1 MKRLRYQLS
10 ISLAPLFFR
19 VFSFFLFAGCRVKRR
34 NYHHLTDFVDGGR
47 PFILSF
53 WHYGVIYIVHAEG
66 GNRPYAAMVSPSKD
80 GEYISRILQAK
91 GYMTVRG
98 SRTGGGIGALKG
110 LLRLIRKGRIAVLV
124 ADGSQGPARK
134 AQAGAVLLA
143 SRTGV
148 PIIPMTWGASR
159 YFSFR
164 SWDRTAF
171 PLPFA
176 RVVMDYGE
184 PIQVPANLDQQ
195 GIEQYRNQLEDS
207 LERLYADSWGYFGK
221 KEH

>member
-1 MKRLRYQLS
+1 MKKFIYRLS
-10 ISLAPLFFR
+10 IRFAPLIFR
-19 VFSFFLFAGCRVKRR
+19 VIAFFLFVTCRVKRR
-34 NYHHLTDFVDGGR
+34 NYHYLVDFVDRGH

-66 GNRPYAAMVSPSKD
+66 GNRPYAAMVSPSRD
-80 GEYISRILQAK
+80 GEYISRILQGK
-91 GYMTVRG
+91 GYETVRG

-124 ADGSQGPARK
+124 ADGSQGPSRK

-148 PIIPMTWGASR
+148 PIVPMGWGASR
-159 YFSFR
+159 YFVFR

-176 RVVMDYGE
+176 RVMMDYGE
-184 PIQVPANLDQQ
+184 PLQVPPNLDQE
-195 GIEQYRNQLEDS
+195 GIEKYRRKLEES
-207 LERLYADSWGYFGK
+207 LDRLYADSWGYFGK